1 MTYYDFHEVNGDGES
16 GIAVAILN
24 KATLNMDVRMVKP
37 EDMYAEWDIE
47 GVDGK
52 HLLRRLGYD
61 ERLCVWTELE
71 TMSVDVPDKA
81 LMIY

>member
-1 MTYYDFHEVNGDGES
+1 MMYYDFHEVNGDGES

-37 EDMYAEWDIE
+37 EDMYAEWDID
-47 GVDGK
+47 GADGK

-81 LMIY
+81 VDIG

>member
-24 KATLNMDVRMVKP
+24 KATLNMDVRMVNP
-37 EDMYAEWDIE
+37 EDMYAELDI
-47 GVDGK
+47 DGTDEK
-52 HLLRRLGYD
+52 RLLRKLGYD

-71 TMSVDVPDKA
+71 TMSINVPDKS
-81 LMIY
+81 IDIG